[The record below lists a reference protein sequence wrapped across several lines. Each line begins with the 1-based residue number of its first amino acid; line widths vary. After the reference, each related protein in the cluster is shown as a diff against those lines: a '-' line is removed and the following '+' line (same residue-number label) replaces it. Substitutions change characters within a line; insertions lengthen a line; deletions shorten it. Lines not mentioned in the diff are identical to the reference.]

1 MAARWAH
8 CCVSLREQ
16 QNMLITHPHTYTHIY
31 VHMCTHT
38 YTHKHSCTHV
48 GTQNTHI
55 CTHMYTH
62 LHAYLWACVPEAV
75 AQLDLR
81 VLAEGRVGEQGR
93 KSLPQVVPPLSS
105 PCHRLGYPCR
115 PVISHQ
121 VSGVTHLCLT
131 GSRLSVYSLP
141 PHIYLH
147 TFMPISWDLAQV
159 LHFNAISSHL
169 PEF

>member
-31 VHMCTHT
+31 VHMSTHT

-62 LHAYLWACVPEAV
+62 TKIC
-75 AQLDLR
+75 
-81 VLAEGRVGEQGR
+81 
-93 KSLPQVVPPLSS
+93 
-105 PCHRLGYPCR
+105 
-115 PVISHQ
+115 
-121 VSGVTHLCLT
+121 
-131 GSRLSVYSLP
+131 GSRTLEMAASV
-141 PHIYLH
+141 
-147 TFMPISWDLAQV
+147 W
-159 LHFNAISSHL
+159 
-169 PEF
+169 

>member
-1 MAARWAH
+1 MWLTPLAERGVYVKQRALTLVPGRGRGE
-8 CCVSLREQ
+8 LRGRVEGTVG
-16 QNMLITHPHTYTHIY
+16 NFIKLTHQDAL
-31 VHMCTHT
+31 M
-38 YTHKHSCTHV
+38 
-48 GTQNTHI
+48 
-55 CTHMYTH
+55 
-62 LHAYLWACVPEAV
+62 WACVPEAV